1 MGPTIIFFG
10 QALGDVATAVK
21 GGDQFIAI
29 PEFLVDGLDC
39 GKRAKIPSVL
49 RMPGVMIFVNAV
61 GSTLAWILS
70 WSGMVACHSRNSFFA
85 ISTCSVEITLGTMA

>member
-61 GSTLAWILS
+61 GVYF
-70 WSGMVACHSRNSFFA
+70 GMDVIVVRNGCLPFA
-85 ISTCSVEITLGTMA
+85 K